1 MDALLKE
8 PVTAGDV
15 IQLRPQLRDQFH
27 NASAADAGEFLVHIE
42 GPDGVHELELKT
54 LKGLGLYEVTH
65 EVTHKGAHSIHFLL
79 NGVDISG
86 SPVEFNVNPAAAL
99 GNKSKLYPP
108 TEPPVTHVPCEL
120 LLEAIDRYG
129 NRLESGGSR
138 VDARGSGPGVSACTV
153 TDNDDG
159 TYIVSFT
166 AAVVGETRVTVRLD
180 NVEMAPLR
188 VVFVAPAGDAE
199 GGGGKGGGKRGG
211 KGGAHQD
218 KPTEGGP
225 EAAPGAAPDVS
236 TDGM

>member
-1 MDALLKE
+1 M
-8 PVTAGDV
+8 
-15 IQLRPQLRDQFH
+15 
-27 NASAADAGEFLVHIE
+27 
-42 GPDGVHELELKT
+42 
-54 LKGLGLYEVTH
+54 
-65 EVTHKGAHSIHFLL
+65 THKGAHSIHFLL

-159 TYIVSFT
+159 ITLSPSPRPSSARPVSPCGSIT
-166 AAVVGETRVTVRLD
+166 SRWRHCASSSSRR
-180 NVEMAPLR
+180 
-188 VVFVAPAGDAE
+188 PATE
-199 GGGGKGGGKRGG
+199 GGGGKGEAASGAVKRRPP
-211 KGGAHQD
+211 D

-225 EAAPGAAPDVS
+225 EGSARAAPRLHGRHVISCPADPRAESLSSEAARCPRETAFKVGSSDHETS
-236 TDGM
+236 YDQ